1 MKKQIFAAFL
11 ASALT
16 VGIGGSLV
24 KANADVVGQTDTGY
38 QVSTDKVAVT
48 YAENGYSTVS
58 GLGSWGYCVYLSEPV
73 KFDGLTVSF
82 DSALLVNGSSSD
94 CVGFFFGTEF
104 LGGSVFPGG
113 FAVTNWKLYGSQ
125 SRLVFGANHD

>member
-58 GLGSWGYCVYLSEPV
+58 GLGSWGYCAYLSEPV

-82 DSALLVNGSSSD
+82 DSAALASD
-94 CVGFFFGTEF
+94 CVGFF
-104 LGGSVFPGG
+104 SAPSSRAAAYFP
-113 FAVTNWKLYGSQ
+113 AALP
-125 SRLVFGANHD
+125 